1 MYNANVAPS
10 VSRISPPT
18 LGNNNDDTPIVDVG
32 IDESLLLVS
41 FLLFCSIFGLFG
53 LSFSSSFSKSLLPL
67 PLDGDNVSPNLVLLL
82 VERSCDGMFALFC
95 GLDWPVMVRVTL
107 VS

>member
-10 VSRISPPT
+10 VSRTSPPT
-18 LGNNNDDTPIVDVG
+18 VGNKNDDTPIVDVG

-41 FLLFCSIFGLFG
+41 FLLLCSIVGLFG

-67 PLDGDNVSPNLVLLL
+67 PLDGDNDPNSVLLL
-82 VERSCDGMFALFC
+82 VERSCDGRFALFC